1 MNKYLEQ
8 LVELCGYDK
17 DIDVYET
24 KLKSSEK
31 VLSAKKHQI
40 QLEEEKIDGFKK
52 DIQELKN
59 QISLTNAHI
68 AEQNK
73 KIRNSEKKSSLVKT
87 EKEMKALDVEDG
99 IAKQKLDT
107 ANEEIVKLE
116 KIVMNKENFLKES
129 EENLKKF
136 QKELEEIEKK
146 SGIEVTKLEDEE
158 NKIKIQ
164 REILTKNM
172 NPKILSFYDKIR
184 EWAKNTAVVPV
195 KKQACYGCFM
205 KLNDKTYNLVIRSDD
220 IVTCPHCGRILY
232 KEIEDVKQ

>member
-146 SGIEVTKLEDEE
+146 SGIEVTKLE
-158 NKIKIQ
+158 NGQ
-164 REILTKNM
+164 
-172 NPKILSFYDKIR
+172 KILPLCQL
-184 EWAKNTAVVPV
+184 KNRLVMVV
-195 KKQACYGCFM
+195 
-205 KLNDKTYNLVIRSDD
+205 L
-220 IVTCPHCGRILY
+220 
-232 KEIEDVKQ
+232 

>member
-1 MNKYLEQ
+1 MSFNLAIFGATG
-8 LVELCGYDK
+8 LVG
-17 DIDVYET
+17 ET
-24 KLKSSEK
+24 MRS
-31 VLSAKKHQI
+31 I
-40 QLEEEKIDGFKK
+40 LEERNLPINNIYFFASERSAG
-52 DIQELKN
+52 
-59 QISLTNAHI
+59 
-68 AEQNK
+68 K
-73 KIRNSEKKSSLVKT
+73 KIKFLD
-87 EKEMKALDVEDG
+87 KEY
-99 IAKQKLDT
+99 
-107 ANEEIVKLE
+107 EIIEL
-116 KIVMNKENFLKES
+116 S

-164 REILTKNM
+164 REILTKDM

-184 EWAKNTAVVPV
+184 KWAKNTAVVPV